1 MISVSKPTA
10 TAPAAI
16 FGSKPITDMTNT
28 FNKLEQQTTEPTVS
42 STVNP
47 KSDETGEAE
56 LSKDKVKEEKQITNM
71 FSLKNT
77 TLKSKN
83 QNVPDVLKSS
93 SQGFVFGK
101 SENKSIAKEGG
112 EKSKENVPDKP
123 KEPKPVLENKND
135 NEPKPLLAPV
145 TTSKAPAQSVIIGN
159 DLLIYFLV

>member
-1 MISVSKPTA
+1 MILVSKPTA

-28 FNKLEQQTTEPTVS
+28 FNKLQHQTTEPTVS
-42 STVNP
+42 SVNQPNP

-101 SENKSIAKEGG
+101 TENKSIVKEGG
-112 EKSKENVPDKP
+112 EKSKENIPDKP
-123 KEPKPVLENKND
+123 KDPKPVIENKND

-159 DLLIYFLV
+159 DLLIY